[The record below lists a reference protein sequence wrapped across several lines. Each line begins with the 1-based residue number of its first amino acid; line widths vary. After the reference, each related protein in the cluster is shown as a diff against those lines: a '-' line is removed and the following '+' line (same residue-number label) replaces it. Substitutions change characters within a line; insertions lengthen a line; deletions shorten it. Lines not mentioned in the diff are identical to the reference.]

1 MLNAWRKL
9 REKGVIGVNQ
19 RNLDF
24 VAARNPRRLLH
35 RVDDKV
41 ETKRLAEIAEIP
53 NPELYG
59 VIRDGRDARSLAD
72 LLDRADGCVI
82 KPARGSQGKGILVI
96 DGPLQGG
103 WRLANGRR
111 VRLDDVRHHVN
122 SILSGMYSLG
132 GQPDAA
138 IIEYRVKFDPVFG
151 RICFKGVP
159 DIRVIVLKGVPAFAM
174 LRLPTAESDGKA
186 NLHRGGVG
194 VGVSVIDGTTRTGM
208 QFDRPIR
215 HHPDTGEA
223 LAGLAVPHWDDI
235 LQIAARAYDVSEL
248 GYLGVDIV
256 LDREQGP
263 LLLELNARP
272 GLSIQIANQLGMRAH
287 LRAIDALDVEYA
299 SADMRVRL
307 ARRAFEKSF
316 GEKGL
321 GDGADSGSA
330 PDGARARPVLGVVEG
345 GLAGAAA

>member
-1 MLNAWRKL
+1 MLDAWRKL
-9 REKGVIGVNQ
+9 RDKGVIGVNE

-24 VAARNPRRLLH
+24 VALRNPRRLLN

-41 ETKRLAEIAEIP
+41 ETKRLADLANIP

-59 VIRDGRDARSLAD
+59 VVRDGRDARALPELLA
-72 LLDRADGCVI
+72 RPDGCVI

-111 VRLDDVRHHVN
+111 VSGADVRHHVN
-122 SILSGMYSLG
+122 NILSGMYSLG

-138 IIEYRVKFDPVFG
+138 LIEYRVKFDPVFG
-151 RICFKGVP
+151 PICFKGVP
-159 DIRVIVLKGVPAFAM
+159 DVRVIVLRGVPAFAM

-194 VGVSVIDGTTRTGM
+194 VGVDIVTGETRTGM
-208 QFDRPIR
+208 QFDRPITL
-215 HHPDTGEA
+215 HPDTAEP
-223 LAGLAVPHWDDI
+223 LAGIAVPHWDDI
-235 LQIAARAYDVSEL
+235 LTMAARAYDVTEL

-256 LDREQGP
+256 LDEEKGP

-287 LRAIDALDVEYA
+287 LKSIAGLDLEVA
-299 SADMRVRL
+299 TAQMRVRL
-307 ARRAFEKSF
+307 GKHTFEKSF
-316 GEKGL
+316 G
-321 GDGADSGSA
+321 GDGAADNEPLTREPPA
-330 PDGARARPVLGVVEG
+330 PKRPILDVVEG